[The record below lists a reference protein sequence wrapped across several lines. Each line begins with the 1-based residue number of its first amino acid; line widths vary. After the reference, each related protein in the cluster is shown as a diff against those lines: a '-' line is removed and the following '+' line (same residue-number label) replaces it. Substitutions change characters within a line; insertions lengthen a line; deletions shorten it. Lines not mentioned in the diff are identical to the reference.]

1 MKLLDKTPPGHGLFW
16 RSDWED
22 RAGTGQLIISFNG
35 LVHCI
40 VQLLL
45 KIFHVSVDFCLTAI
59 FKKQNWKKQSS
70 SPSPRAPSPAHWLSP
85 TVNGL
90 VFPLLLVF
98 NSTKKGFAVQG
109 FFFCEQVV
117 IKLRLCILWAASAL
131 APSGQCGGS
140 TRKGLGKVE
149 SANSTSNLIP
159 SISLYV
165 FTSKNMEPC
174 LIDFAKSEETHSNLF
189 ISWKGPF

>member
-1 MKLLDKTPPGHGLFW
+1 MCKSFVEVRFQPGSGIEDLTRHRKKPKKGSTGRIIITKSEASPGHGLFW
-16 RSDWED
+16 RSNWED
-22 RAGTGQLIISFNG
+22 RAGTGQLIFSFNG
-35 LVHCI
+35 LVRCI

-59 FKKQNWKKQSS
+59 FKKQNWKKQSR

-85 TVNGL
+85 TANGL

-159 SISLYV
+159 SIS
-165 FTSKNMEPC
+165 
-174 LIDFAKSEETHSNLF
+174 
-189 ISWKGPF
+189 